1 MAFQKLERTA
11 VLRCSLRDAR
21 SPGTGSVTLPPQHA
35 AASGLT
41 LAAAAQL
48 IPLPAAPQPHINS
61 SAKSSGSRGSPRLV
75 RSSDWVERP
84 GSTTEAIGSRRPAP
98 FVGGHSEWLGGGYS
112 PGRYSTRVIGISPP
126 PRALVSA
133 ALILERKL
141 SVMAHRFWAGLDAG
155 VPRAAAP
162 SHSGLP
168 HFTADRRCRPRTA
181 GLGLA
186 ARCVRLNRNPRTQPG
201 AGDNRRGDTVAVS
214 SEASNGTV

>member
-1 MAFQKLERTA
+1 MIVQKPDHKRVA
-11 VLRCSLRDAR
+11 VLRRSLRDAR
-21 SPGTGSVTLPPQHA
+21 SPGTGSVTLQPLHA

-61 SAKSSGSRGSPRLV
+61 SGAKSSGSPRGSPRLV

-141 SVMAHRFWAGLDAG
+141 SVMVAHRFWAGLDAG

-168 HFTADRRCRPRTA
+168 HLAADRRCRPRTA

-201 AGDNRRGDTVAVS
+201 AGDNRRGDTV
-214 SEASNGTV
+214 